1 MLKPGMTVLDIGFG
15 WAGFARWAAEKYH
28 VKVLSY
34 VDLLSSLMCGQFQVK
49 TESVVASRVFEK
61 GKKGGVQYKG

>member
-34 VDLLSSLMCGQFQVK
+34 VDVFTV
-49 TESVVASRVFEK
+49 TEKSHSKMQGIFDRVEK
-61 GKKGGVQYKG
+61 NI